1 MARKSSTDNWGK
13 SFLTVCRYRWLVWL
27 LLRNST
33 LRWPDIASRWKDS
46 PEVQADGELSR
57 RTFDNMVKTLQK
69 CGVRIYC
76 DRSSGHYKCE
86 VEPANDVEEDNY
98 ADIMLELVIGE
109 PEKKKVD
116 NPEGRIIGEE
126 IPSKGRFFDIIAGR
140 LENQQTITLRYKS
153 FTSDNEIEYTVEP
166 YALKLFKRRW
176 YLFANQKTETWQNP
190 GLGHKPM
197 GMATLA
203 LDRITYVDESKAD
216 KFNYPANYD
225 AKKYFEDYFG
235 VITYE
240 KDKGMIQPVD
250 ILLKV
255 YTRADKHKY
264 IDALPLHSSQKVVDK
279 SHHDYWMFNY
289 RLAPTY
295 DFVQELL
302 MHREDIEVLEPESLR
317 KEVAKALYETSKYY
331 SSEINELSG
340 HKGHKK

>member
-1 MARKSSTDNWGK
+1 MAKKLSSDNWGK
-13 SFLTVCRYRWLVWL
+13 SFLMVCRYRWLVRL

-33 LRWPDIASRWKDS
+33 LTWPDIASRWEES

-57 RTFDNMVKTLQK
+57 RTFDNMVKMLRK

-76 DRSSGHYKCE
+76 ERCSGHYKCE
-86 VEPANDVEEDNY
+86 VESASNIEDDNY
-98 ADIMLELVIGE
+98 ADIMRELILGE
-109 PEKKKVD
+109 QVRQNNSD
-116 NPEGRIIGEE
+116 IYAHIIGEE
-126 IPSKGRFFDIIAGR
+126 IPSKGRFFDIIAER
-140 LENQQTITLRYKS
+140 LENHQTITLRYKS
-153 FTSDNEIEYTVEP
+153 FRDDNELEYTVEP

-176 YLFANQKTETWQNP
+176 YLFANQKTEAEQNP
-190 GLGHKPM
+190 ELEDKPM

-203 LDRITYVDESKAD
+203 LDRITYVGEANAD

-240 KDKGMIQPVD
+240 KNKGMIQPVD

-255 YTRADKHKY
+255 YTRANKHKY
-264 IDALPLHSSQKVVDK
+264 IATLPLHTSQKVVED
-279 SHHDYWMFNY
+279 SCQDYWIFSY

-302 MHREDIEVLEPESLR
+302 MHREDIEVLEPASLR
-317 KEVAKALYETSKYY
+317 KDMAKALYATSRYY
-331 SSEINELSG
+331 INEIKEWSN
-340 HKGHKK
+340 HEE